1 MDILD
6 DKHRIFASK
15 ENLGKEKDAKKAKK
29 NIANKSPIL
38 HLF

>member
-1 MDILD
+1 MW
-6 DKHRIFASK
+6 
-15 ENLGKEKDAKKAKK
+15 GKVYAQKNWPEKDPQRKDAKKAKK